1 MKNLKDKM
9 KNLDEKYVSVEALT
23 EQEKEDTCGGSLLNK
38 SLITPVC
45 YAAAPIISLLF
56 K

>member
-23 EQEKEDTCGGSLLNK
+23 EQEKEDTCGGAISS
-38 SLITPVC
+38 SLISFVC
-45 YAAAPIISLLF
+45 YAVAPIIALL